1 MEFLRQLLLLI
12 HLIGFALLLGG
23 FVTQY
28 LSGPPRIN
36 AALLWGSAIQLVS
49 GAALASPIGDDERP
63 AGFLIVKTV
72 VALMIAVMVW
82 VPRRRPEVN
91 RGHFIA
97 IGVLTLANAAVAVF
111 WH

>member
-1 MEFLRQLLLLI
+1 MEFLRQLLLYI

-28 LSGPPRIN
+28 LSGVLRIN
-36 AALLWGSAIQLVS
+36 AALLWGSAIQVVT
-49 GAALASPIGDDERP
+49 GAALASPIGDNDRP
-63 AGFLIVKTV
+63 AGFLVVKGIVAV
-72 VALMIAVMVW
+72 LIAVMVW
-82 VPRRRPEVN
+82 VPRRRAEVN
-91 RGHFIA
+91 RGHFLA